1 MKLKTIKTHQQE
13 LELLDELG
21 FSTNPLNKKVDSIQ
35 EVWQYFLEIQKQKDS
50 LNYQIDGMVVK
61 LNDLELTDKAGV
73 VGKTKRAWSA
83 IKFPSQEAITKII
96 GITWQVGRTGKLTPV
111 AELKPTLLQGTVVKR
126 ATLHNY
132 KEVLEA
138 GLTIEDTLVIQKAGD
153 IIPEVVKIL
162 TNLRPENSIKFSLP
176 EVCPSC
182 GTRLVL
188 SKTKVDAICTN
199 TGNCKSQIRQRLSY
213 YCQRNIANISG
224 LSKQIINKFITEF
237 AIKDI
242 ADIYDLPYKQ
252 IFELEGFSDKS
263 VENLKKSI
271 DKARQIPDYKFL
283 AGLGIEGLGLE
294 TAKLICKLI

>member
-1 MKLKTIKTHQQE
+1 MTFTYHHQISHNNFEPIHFRKLSQNLVQIWGGKCADLIFFVH
-13 LELLDELG
+13 LLLFD
-21 FSTNPLNKKVDSIQ
+21 N
-35 EVWQYFLEIQKQKDS
+35 W
-50 LNYQIDGMVVK
+50 
-61 LNDLELTDKAGV
+61 
-73 VGKTKRAWSA
+73 
-83 IKFPSQEAITKII
+83 
-96 GITWQVGRTGKLTPV
+96 
-111 AELKPTLLQGTVVKR
+111 
-126 ATLHNY
+126 LHF
-132 KEVLEA
+132 
-138 GLTIEDTLVIQKAGD
+138 
-153 IIPEVVKIL
+153 
-162 TNLRPENSIKFSLP
+162 SIKFGLP

-271 DKARQIPDYKFL
+271 DKAREIPDYKFL